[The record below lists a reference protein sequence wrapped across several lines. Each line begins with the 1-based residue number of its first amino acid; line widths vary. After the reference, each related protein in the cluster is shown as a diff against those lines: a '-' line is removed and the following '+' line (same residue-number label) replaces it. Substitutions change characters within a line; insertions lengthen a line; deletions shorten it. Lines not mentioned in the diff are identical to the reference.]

1 MSNNLS
7 PIQGGC
13 LLVKAVHVLFVTP
26 GFPPFNGG
34 GERYARSLALAL
46 AGCGHRLTVVTSSA
60 RAEQAFWEGTPAS
73 ASSTIERE
81 SDGPLEVIR
90 CPISPFPGGR
100 RGLHLWRALMI
111 MVSALPGD
119 QTNLLLRMAR
129 RIPPIVGLEEALSQ
143 LEEAPH
149 IVNGFNLSWEYPL
162 AAAWSYARRQGIPYV
177 LTPFSHFGEAR
188 RAKVARNATMDHQ
201 RRILEDAAAVL
212 TLTAVEKDGFQHWR
226 IAPRKVAVV
235 GGGVDPPP
243 PAIDAAQLL
252 QRYQLQSPY
261 ALFVGR
267 ATFDKGAIH
276 AVQAI
281 GHLHPSYPDLSL
293 ALVGRSTPELEQA
306 VRQLPVSARQAIHIL
321 GSVGEAEK
329 HALFQEASM
338 LLLPSRAES
347 FGIVMLEA
355 WLHATP
361 VIAAQAGGILG
372 VVDDGR
378 NGLLVPFGDVAALA
392 EAIERLLLDEPLR
405 HSLGRQGQEKVRQH
419 YSWDSV
425 AQRTLDVYQ
434 TVLQQQG

>member
-1 MSNNLS
+1 
-7 PIQGGC
+7 
-13 LLVKAVHVLFVTP
+13 
-26 GFPPFNGG
+26 
-34 GERYARSLALAL
+34 
-46 AGCGHRLTVVTSSA
+46 
-60 RAEQAFWEGTPAS
+60 
-73 ASSTIERE
+73 
-81 SDGPLEVIR
+81 
-90 CPISPFPGGR
+90 
-100 RGLHLWRALMI
+100 MI

-306 VRQLPVSARQAIHIL
+306 MRQLPVSARQAIHIL

-405 HSLGRQGQEKVRQH
+405 RSLGRQGQEKVRQH